1 MADTVDVESESSEEN
16 ILYDLTIHADW
27 KHDNEIFN
35 RATSRAS
42 RNAGIFGRITSS
54 TQRAAWTF
62 LRILGWTG
70 WTNST
75 AIPCSLPNGLVKLVN
90 SRINWHIAVA
100 SDGKYVAI
108 LQDQQVE
115 IRSSRDEYASVTG
128 RATVERDLYPQW
140 RHLVWSP
147 DSTMLACSYS
157 NGSVEVFDIFG
168 AQLFIIPGEVPQSSN
183 LPVDLS
189 RAVASL
195 LFTDYKPDDGWSGE
209 LLVINYHG
217 SLTSC
222 LVDRERGFQKR
233 HSFVFSKDYPLGI
246 SCVIYHPGAQLLY
259 VGGCVMTQDAP
270 SLHAQEGLTAW
281 RILSDMPHFKLVT
294 DYEEDLHISQKRSF
308 RRRLRIPQL
317 SIWGGE
323 QQDGVYKM
331 SLSPDGKILAVIHT
345 SGKFSLWA
353 VPSFR
358 RLKVW
363 EHLEQPGSEE
373 LSPDFVENPQI
384 RKHFKDLVPSK
395 NLIDVNWWSS
405 EAVILARC
413 SGAVTVSSKY
423 TLKNL
428 LGTSPE
434 WFEPSPQVSAVHYG
448 GFLGLEVENKFP
460 SKRRLAGLDADE
472 NNDDS
477 DDDDDD
483 VGFYSKTKEFMQQTL
498 YFVTDSERFQPPR
511 KKPKIVNRTYRLV
524 SLKSTTPEELFARKI
539 NNEEYGE
546 ALALAK
552 AYGLDSD
559 LVYQRQWKKSP
570 VSKAAIQDYLSK
582 IKKRAWVLH
591 ECMERISESIDAMKE
606 LLEFG
611 LHGTDLP
618 ALIAIGNGEDH
629 GRFMLCDPLE
639 GMYEDVVDE
648 FDPEADVKREELKSQ
663 KQKELLMLVNLD
675 NLTLEQRELCR
686 ARRKLLQYLY
696 RLKTYEYILG
706 GISAAAERFDSKY
719 FEKFRSQN
727 IVETALYQAQ
737 CSDWKALE
745 ILFTFHAADLA
756 PHRLAI
762 LSNFPETTNPCEYKL
777 LLPEIGEDDQVL
789 PWPED
794 KWWEPDWV
802 EMDAYRTVIE
812 PHPPDLGAFLYE
824 EHPELSTFRGSLTS
838 HLVSDWYKFRVNQIE
853 SLSRQVDNALEL
865 VKLGIERRVEGL
877 THTLDDLV
885 TMEMLV
891 YDCHVE
897 DSLTFEKLQTMADYE
912 KLELIMA
919 QTTQE
924 MYSKNLHKWLIP
936 FLKQCE
942 RRSPLSYNTLLRD
955 YIVTKAKTDLTLP
968 LKIFE
973 ASKINLPNPVL
984 SSQVEV
990 MSVALEAIYT
1000 CERDD
1005 QLSLAVEILKCLP
1018 QKGYG
1023 RETAESKKL
1032 HAQVDKLEHHHSAAR
1047 ILNEHGI
1054 KKTIFSIKE
1063 LENNADEVEQLFI
1076 KLTRFAAKK
1085 DPPLSET
1092 QWSKLH
1098 GDIMEIQ
1105 DRVFH
1110 CVSKTLCHEIFT
1122 ASLLCSGKLEN
1133 IKLAGKLVERTES
1146 GQMPTPTV
1154 YTFQT
1159 RVPYDRSIILIL
1171 SSAQEYF
1178 NSSAS
1183 LSDPC
1188 MDLARSCLNL
1198 IQDKQPQIQEEQD
1211 LIASLTILEEFDVSL
1226 LPLQVRLSK
1235 DRLQLVKQA
1244 VQNKPQT
1251 YKQPQKLLRLGHLM
1265 RIPSD
1270 EKGQR
1275 DGKVLHLVAEAAL
1288 KARDFDFA
1296 FSICV
1301 ELIHSVHSPAWDVC
1315 VQLAKQDGFHN
1326 IKQKVEL
1333 LSFAVTFCTPDMI
1346 ENVLQARA
1354 LLETQLLFEKLNSTV
1369 EDSSTSRGSE
1379 PRLSSF
1385 SARAALQQTQQILS
1399 STTRTTRA
1407 VLSTVTDAKFWHGTI
1422 SQLNKPLTRQIS
1434 HDRCDSNEKFMRQ
1447 GCHPFYEGIIENCY
1461 SDSHSANFLH
1471 MEVEVS
1477 PEVETSEN
1485 ILRTAKLE
1493 EMLTEGKKSQPASE
1507 VLLQLAGSTLASDSS
1522 LGLAYLLALD
1532 QPSQAEKCFDGFP
1545 STDISL
1551 QLAMFYYA
1559 LQIFAA
1565 TKPCTTTEFY
1575 NLYTHPPARVIQRV
1589 VDLVTQKL
1597 NFDWPADVMVLVDKL
1612 KYYNEMLEDYT
1623 QAKILQKLGR
1633 GIDIVRFAED
1643 AEYKRE
1649 TILGLA
1655 MSLDSKVFS
1664 ICTSLAQKHDVPLWE
1679 IYMTHVEYLFTD
1691 SGLSTEEINTRLA
1704 NKEILSMLKSQPSGL
1719 CQRMSTYVYPII
1731 AGTNHAQ
1738 LIYYYTLLI
1747 GCDEALEGGLNADA
1761 HVKLLKRIK
1770 PIAPDLNYKDLVLGN
1785 ENPIKVISPCLTAD
1799 NITPFNKLAS
1809 LIPDGKGGFLHASV
1823 VNCSWAVK
1831 YFWEGNCKSAS
1842 AWIHRYESCGEYIQ
1856 KCLPRDVIN
1865 FVDAVI
1871 FTPQAREKLET
1882 DSRIEIAKRVIKFCK
1897 QQGGKKKKQ
1906 DDKSEVTWDNVMVT
1920 LQSYLAH
1927 LETLNNEVFLSMSQA
1942 GDTKIQGYA
1951 ESYDLSCGLETK
1963 LQVLYIQML
1972 LEGQSLEMIDDILTV
1987 APLGAW
1993 TPATVTRGAMEVI
2006 VKRLRNDIDIP
2017 VYAVEMDALVT
2028 LRTIVKNVQEHVDE
2042 GGDLVKAD
2050 EIPMMLRPFCSDSAV
2065 AVQPRLDVLHILEES
2080 FKLSEED
2087 RVLITLYRTQAVVT
2101 ANWTELQVT
2110 ESDVLADAG
2119 KQKLFM
2125 NLLKESVNSEQY
2137 LSLCQ
2142 LLTLWPPLQ
2151 SMTKGPPQENPWVLV
2166 FSAMIDTRDRQTVEK
2181 ITPTLQKILPVQ
2193 TLPAECVK
2201 IVYFS
2206 MLSEGYILEGVKF
2219 CLVSGHQQ
2227 LFDNAMQQLR
2237 QQAEIYEDED
2247 LFNIVLKNKLVPTL
2261 VDTGY
2266 YPSLVKH
2273 VLANQDPVGLPDY
2286 LSAEAV
2292 ANQLLRAGLEAE
2304 AGSLLLQTRSTHP
2317 LLQTF
2322 AGAIGTLGKWFK

>member
-1 MADTVDVESESSEEN
+1 MADIRDVENESSDEN
-16 ILYDLTIHADW
+16 ILYDLSIHADW

-35 RATSRAS
+35 RAINRAS
-42 RNAGIFGRITSS
+42 RHTGFLGRITSS

-62 LRILGWTG
+62 LRTLGWTG

-75 AIPCSLPNGLVKLVN
+75 SIPCSLPNGLVKLVN

-115 IRSSRDEYASVTG
+115 IRSSRDEYATVTG
-128 RATVERDLYPQW
+128 RATIERDLYPQW

-168 AQLFIIPGEVPQSSN
+168 AQLFTIPGEVPQSSN

-189 RAVASL
+189 RAVAAL
-195 LFTDYKPDDGWSGE
+195 VFTDYKPDNGWSGE
-209 LLVINYHG
+209 LLVVNYHG

-281 RILSDMPHFKLVT
+281 RILSDVPHFKLVT
-294 DYEEDLHISQKRSF
+294 DYEEDRHISQKRSF
-308 RRRLRIPQL
+308 RRRLRIPQI

-353 VPSFR
+353 VPSFK
-358 RLKVW
+358 RLKAW
-363 EHLEQPGSEE
+363 EHVEQPGSDE
-373 LSPDFVENPQI
+373 LSPEFVENPQI

-413 SGAVTVSSKY
+413 SGAVTVSSIH

-477 DDDDDD
+477 DDDDD

-570 VSKAAIQDYLSK
+570 VSKASIQDYLSK

-618 ALIAIGNGEDH
+618 ALIAIGKGEDH

-639 GMYEDVVDE
+639 GMYEDMTDE
-648 FDPEADVKREELKSQ
+648 FDPEADVKREELKRQ
-663 KQKELLMLVNLD
+663 KQKELLML
-675 NLTLEQRELCR
+675 
-686 ARRKLLQYLY
+686 
-696 RLKTYEYILG
+696 YILG
-706 GISAAAERFDSKY
+706 GVSAAAERFDSKY
-719 FEKFRSQN
+719 FEKFRSEN

-745 ILFTFHAADLA
+745 TLFTFHAADLA

-762 LSNFPETTNPCEYKL
+762 LSNFPETTNPFEYKS

-794 KWWEPDWV
+794 TWWEPDWV
-802 EMDAYRTVIE
+802 EADVCRTVIE

-838 HLVSDWYKFRVNQIE
+838 LLVLDWYKLRVNQIE
-853 SLSRQVDNALEL
+853 SMSRQVDHALEL

-877 THTLDDLV
+877 TQTLDDLV

-897 DSLTFEKLQTMADYE
+897 DVLTFEKLQTMADYE

-919 QTTQE
+919 QSTEE

-942 RRSPLSYNTLLRD
+942 RRSPGTYNTLLRD
-955 YIVTKAKTDLTLP
+955 YIVTMAKTNLTLP

-984 SSQVEV
+984 SSQIEV
-990 MSVALEAIYT
+990 MSVALEALYT

-1023 RETAESKKL
+1023 KETAESKKL
-1032 HAQVDKLEHHHSAAR
+1032 HAQVDKLEHHHSAAK
-1047 ILNEHGI
+1047 ILSEHGI

-1063 LENNADEVEQLFI
+1063 LESNAGEVEQLFI

-1146 GQMPTPTV
+1146 GLIPTPTV

-1159 RVPYDRSIILIL
+1159 RVPYERSIILIL

-1198 IQDKQPQIQEEQD
+1198 IQDKHPHIQEEQD

-1226 LPLQVRLSK
+1226 LPLQVRLTK

-1251 YKQPQKLLRLGHLM
+1251 YKQSQKLLRLGHLL

-1288 KARDFDFA
+1288 KAKDFDFA
-1296 FSICV
+1296 YSICM

-1315 VQLAKQDGFHN
+1315 VQLAKQDGFH
-1326 IKQKVEL
+1326 KVMEKVEL
-1333 LSFAVTFCTPDMI
+1333 LSFAVTFCTSDMI
-1346 ENVLQARA
+1346 EKVLQARA

-1369 EDSSTSRGSE
+1369 EESSTSKGTES
-1379 PRLSSF
+1379 RLNTF

-1399 STTRTTRA
+1399 STTHTTRA

-1422 SQLNKPLTRQIS
+1422 SQLNKTLIRQMS
-1434 HDRCDSNEKFMRQ
+1434 HDRCDSNETFIRQ

-1461 SDSHSANFLH
+1461 SDSDSADFQH

-1485 ILRTAKLE
+1485 LLRTAKLE

-1507 VLLQLAGSTLASDSS
+1507 VLLKLAGSTLASDSS
-1522 LGLAYLLALD
+1522 LGLAYLLAMD
-1532 QPSQAEKCFDGFP
+1532 QPSEAEKCFDGFP
-1545 STDISL
+1545 STNISL
-1551 QLAMFYYA
+1551 QLAMYYYA

-1565 TKPCTTTEFY
+1565 IKPCTTTEFY
-1575 NLYTHPPARVIQRV
+1575 NLYTHPPTRVIQRV

-1597 NFDWPADVMVLVDKL
+1597 DFDWPADVMVLVEKL
-1612 KYYNEMLEDYT
+1612 KHYNEMLEDYT

-1679 IYMTHVEYLFTD
+1679 IYMAHVEYLFTD

-1704 NKEILSMLKSQPSGL
+1704 NKEILSVLKSQPSEF

-1731 AGTNHAQ
+1731 AGTNLAQ
-1738 LIYYYTLLI
+1738 LMYYYTLLI

-1770 PIAPDLNYKDLVLGN
+1770 PIAPGLNYKDLVLGN
-1785 ENPIKVISPCLTAD
+1785 ENPVKVISPCLTAD
-1799 NITPFNKLAS
+1799 NITPFTKLAS
-1809 LIPDGKGGFLHASV
+1809 MIPDGKGGFLHASV

-1831 YFWEGNCKSAS
+1831 YFWEGNCKSSS
-1842 AWIHRYESCGEYIQ
+1842 AWIHRYETCGEYIQ
-1856 KCLPRDVIN
+1856 KCLPPDVIN

-1871 FTPQAREKLET
+1871 FTSQAREKLET
-1882 DSRIEIAKRVIKFCK
+1882 ESRIEITKRVVKFCR

-1906 DDKSEVTWDNVMVT
+1906 EDKCEVTWDDAVVT
-1920 LQSYLAH
+1920 LQGYLSH
-1927 LETLNNEVFLSMSQA
+1927 LETLNNEVVISMSQA
-1942 GDTKIQGYA
+1942 EDLKIRGYA
-1951 ESYDLSCGLETK
+1951 EAYDLSCGLETK
-1963 LQVLYIQML
+1963 LQVLYVHML

-1987 APLGAW
+1987 ASHNAW
-1993 TPATVTRGAMEVI
+1993 TPATVTKGAIEVI
-2006 VKRLRNDIDIP
+2006 VKRLRNDTDIP
-2017 VYAVEMDALVT
+2017 DYAAEMDALVM

-2042 GGDLVKAD
+2042 GGQLVKAD
-2050 EIPMMLRPFCSDSAV
+2050 EIPIMLRPFCSDPSV

-2101 ANWTELQVT
+2101 AHWTDLEVT

-2142 LLTLWPPLQ
+2142 LLCLWPPLQ

-2166 FSAMIDTRDRQTVEK
+2166 FSAMIDTRDKETVEK

-2193 TLPAECVK
+2193 ILPAECVK
-2201 IVYFS
+2201 IVYSS

-2227 LFDNAMQQLR
+2227 MFDSAMQQLR
-2237 QQAEIYEDED
+2237 QQAEIYKDED
-2247 LFNIVLKNKLVPTL
+2247 LFNLVLKNKLVPPL

-2266 YPSLVKH
+2266 YPLLVKH
-2273 VLANQDPVGLPDY
+2273 VLANQDPAGSPDY

-2292 ANQLLRAGLEAE
+2292 ANQLLGAGLDAE
-2304 AGSLLLQTRSTHP
+2304 AGSLLLQARSTHS

-2322 AGAIGTLGKWFK
+2322 GSALGALGKWFK